1 MLSQYYQ
8 DGYPITEKIDN
19 PDWVSNKK
27 TPDVPKKIRV
37 PIPGQF
43 GTADPKLVQRLK
55 DSKALNYANFP
66 DMETDDVSARRR
78 VRVPAPSRSHSP
90 RPRPRP
96 RPHPHPH
103 PSPKP

>member
-8 DGYPITEKIDN
+8 DGYPSTEKIDN

-55 DSKALNYANFP
+55 DSKPLNYANFP
-66 DMETDDVSARRR
+66 DMETDDDGNKQTGTCPYDVSGRNWLFAGMEG
-78 VRVPAPSRSHSP
+78 VP
-90 RPRPRP
+90 
-96 RPHPHPH
+96 
-103 PSPKP
+103 

>member
-8 DGYPITEKIDN
+8 DGYPITEKVAN
-19 PDWVSNKK
+19 PEYDAKTNK
-27 TPDVPKKIRV
+27 DVPKKIRV

-66 DMETDDVSARRR
+66 DMETDDVSARGR
-78 VRVPAPSRSHSP
+78 VRVRVKGQSFTQTFPTWR
-90 RPRPRP
+90 RTR
-96 RPHPHPH
+96 
-103 PSPKP
+103 